1 MANKT
6 TTKTAERGPLSFNM
20 VNVLLGISGLIT
32 MSIGYWL
39 LARGSITAAP
49 LLLVLAYI
57 VLLPLAIIL

>member
-6 TTKTAERGPLSFNM
+6 TTKGAERGPLSFTR
-20 VNVLLGISGLIT
+20 VNVFLGVSGLIT

-57 VLLPLAIIL
+57 ILLPLAIIL

>member
-6 TTKTAERGPLSFNM
+6 TTNGAERGPLSFTR
-20 VNVLLGISGLIT
+20 VNALLGVSGLIT